1 MNKNQWAHFTLI
13 VLLLMISEWIRGSKS
28 RYQKGWGNLTMR
40 ASEEPTDCLIV
51 SKITHSYV
59 PDFQEFY
66 KHCGVGKV
74 VSGYVLNVNK
84 EP

>member
-1 MNKNQWAHFTLI
+1 
-13 VLLLMISEWIRGSKS
+13 
-28 RYQKGWGNLTMR
+28 MR

-51 SKITHSYV
+51 SKITHGYV
-59 PDFQEFY
+59 PDFQELY

-84 EP
+84 EL

>member
-1 MNKNQWAHFTLI
+1 
-13 VLLLMISEWIRGSKS
+13 
-28 RYQKGWGNLTMR
+28 MR

-51 SKITHSYV
+51 SKITHGYV
-59 PDFQEFY
+59 PDFQEFH